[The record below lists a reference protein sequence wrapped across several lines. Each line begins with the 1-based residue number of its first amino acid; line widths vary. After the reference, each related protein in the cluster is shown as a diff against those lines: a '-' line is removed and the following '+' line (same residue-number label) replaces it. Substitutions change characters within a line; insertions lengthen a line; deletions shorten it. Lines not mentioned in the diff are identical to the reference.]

1 MIDYVKFDVPQRL
14 VVANGKTEDIVG
26 EGTMQ
31 VFLESG
37 CSLLHNVKHVPTS
50 KKYLLSVGK
59 AYLDG
64 INVNIL
70 GIECYLTDLWSHA
83 LSRWHKL
90 TCGIKDLATSP
101 LTA

>member
-1 MIDYVKFDVPQRL
+1 MFPNSL
-14 VVANGKTEDIVG
+14 VVANGKAEEIVG

-37 CSLLHNVKHVPTS
+37 SSLLLHNVKHVPRS

-70 GIECYLTDLWSHA
+70 GIECYLTDSYG
-83 LSRWHKL
+83 L
-90 TCGIKDLATSP
+90 TSVMQSMYFPTSGW
-101 LTA
+101 